1 MEAEE
6 KTEIKTTDN
15 NTTDTTGLSYK
26 EHQRQRQ
33 IIKTAYT
40 WHLPATSTLWTAEEE
55 NHFSNC
61 HFQCIGSGQKGVGLC
76 H

>member
-33 IIKTAYT
+33 TIKTAYT
-40 WHLPATSTLWTAEEE
+40 WHLPATSTL
-55 NHFSNC
+55 
-61 HFQCIGSGQKGVGLC
+61 
-76 H
+76 